1 MDPPSQI
8 GSFWKASISTALSPP
23 RTNSIE
29 IDQLP
34 FTTRRRSGAVN
45 QINFAETSD
54 ASHHHSE
61 DTSWDHERK
70 AISTKPTRFN
80 TINFSSRRQSILSSF
95 RIQTHDDYFRERQ
108 PSLSESGRLPL
119 SPRSSD
125 FPQESKMG
133 VFSAVNI
140 ILGKTVGVGIYS
152 IPSSV
157 FNSVGSV
164 GASILLW
171 VVGCLISYCGLAVY
185 LDLGTGIPKS
195 GGERVYLERIY
206 RKPFK
211 LVSCIFMAY
220 VVLLGIST
228 PICIIFG
235 EYTMYGFGI
244 VPGRWNVRSVAFI
257 TITFICV
264 LHARF
269 PRFGQRMINFLSI
282 SAIVMLFILVI
293 SGIVGAWMRVGVPK
307 HPSDQNLS
315 TAQKNFSNLFAGS
328 STQPYNY
335 ATALIK
341 VLYCFRGYSTANQ
354 VVTDFRNPIQ
364 TLKVAAPLA
373 LGIISISYILVIIS
387 YFLVV
392 STDDFRISGVII
404 AGHFF
409 RNVFGPVVGENVF
422 PFFIM
427 INAFGNIAAT
437 CYAQARVNQELGKE
451 GLIPFSSWLTKK
463 KIWDTPTP
471 GLFIHWFISVLV
483 IILPPP
489 GQIYDFLVDIGGY
502 PISIISVAISLGL
515 IYLRNCP
522 QENWTSHFHAKYPFI
537 LVFAASNCLLLVIPW
552 IKPTL
557 ARADSQLQY
566 YAYPATALAVM
577 GSGIIYWGWWAYLEP
592 LLEKMARSGP
602 RANRNNLFIS
612 DTLED

>member
-1 MDPPSQI
+1 MDPPSEI
-8 GSFWKASISTALSPP
+8 GSFWKAAISTALSPQ
-23 RTNSIE
+23 RTNSIDFDHLAE
-29 IDQLP
+29 I
-34 FTTRRRSGAVN
+34 SN
-45 QINFAETSD
+45 TSQF
-54 ASHHHSE
+54 HPE
-61 DTSWDHERK
+61 NTSWDYERK
-70 AISTKPTRFN
+70 SISTKPTRTN
-80 TINFSSRRQSILSSF
+80 TVRFPSRRRSILSSF
-95 RIQTHDDYFRERQ
+95 EIRRNDDYLRERQ
-108 PSLSESGRLPL
+108 PSLSESSELPL

-125 FPQESKMG
+125 FSQESKMG

-140 ILGKTVGVGIYS
+140 ILGKTLGVGIYS

-244 VPGRWNVRSVAFI
+244 VPGRWNVRSVAFV

-269 PRFGQRMINFLSI
+269 PRLGQRMINCLSI
-282 SAIVMLFILVI
+282 SAIFMLAILVI
-293 SGIVGAWMRVGVPK
+293 SGIVGACMRVGVPK

-315 TAQKNFSNLFAGS
+315 TAQRNFSNLFAGS
-328 STQPYNY
+328 SNQPYDY

-341 VLYCFRGYSTANQ
+341 ILYCFRGYSTANQ

-373 LGIISISYILVIIS
+373 LGIVSISYILVIIS

-392 STDDFRISGVII
+392 STDDFRTSGVVI

-437 CYAQARVNQELGKE
+437 CYAQAIVNQELGKE
-451 GLIPFSSWLTKK
+451 GLMPFSSWITKK

-489 GQIYDFLVDIGGY
+489 GQIYNFLVDIGGY

-515 IYLRNCP
+515 LYLQNCP

-557 ARADSQLQY
+557 ARADSQFQY

-577 GSGIIYWGWWAYLEP
+577 GSGIIYWCWWAYLEP
-592 LLEKMARSGP
+592 LLEKMARSAP
-602 RANRNNLFIS
+602 RANRNNLPVS
-612 DTLED
+612 DTPRD